1 MTMVRNKANINYNVL
16 QTHLM
21 KYFFLEYTL
30 FRTSNM
36 VKTRLEHGVLNEDCT
51 LCSEGYA
58 KLCPEKTKSALC
70 AR

>member
-30 FRTSNM
+30 FRKLNM
-36 VKTRLEHGVLNEDCT
+36 VMDFLFNEDCPW
-51 LCSEGYA
+51 LE
-58 KLCPEKTKSALC
+58 
-70 AR
+70 